1 VLLRKKG
8 RLPGELLNHSSLIT
22 SSLITHSTH
31 HQVTDTAKNDWVL
44 TSESF
49 DVLLTLLDPEDRE
62 RAGQK
67 YAELRDALERF
78 FEWRGASH
86 PEELAD
92 ETLNRVAR
100 RVEEGEPV
108 REVQHYC
115 LGVARLILLESFK
128 KRAREEK
135 SLGEFSRLE
144 AGRGDAEDEA
154 GECLAGCLNR
164 LTPENRELVIRYYDG
179 EGGDKARNRRTLIE
193 RLRLPA
199 STLRMRVLRLR
210 QGLEECVGRCLKF
223 DRKL

>member
-1 VLLRKKG
+1 MTNT
-8 RLPGELLNHSSLIT
+8 E
-22 SSLITHSTH
+22 
-31 HQVTDTAKNDWVL
+31 KNDWVL

-62 RAGQK
+62 RAGQR

-100 RVEEGEPV
+100 KAAVVPV

-144 AGRGDAEDEA
+144 AGRGDAEVEGGVA
-154 GECLAGCLNR
+154 GECLARCLDR
-164 LTPENRELVIRYYDG
+164 LTADNRELVIRYYDG
-179 EGGDKARNRRTLIE
+179 QGAAKAANRRNLIE
-193 RLRLPA
+193 QLRLPA

-210 QGLEECVGRCLKF
+210 HGLEECVGRCLKF

>member
-1 VLLRKKG
+1 
-8 RLPGELLNHSSLIT
+8 
-22 SSLITHSTH
+22 
-31 HQVTDTAKNDWVL
+31 VL

-62 RAGQK
+62 RAGRR

-100 RVEEGEPV
+100 KVALGEPV
-108 REVQHYC
+108 REVHHYC

-128 KRAREEK
+128 KRAKEEK
-135 SLGEFSRLE
+135 SLDEFSRSQSE
-144 AGRGDAEDEA
+144 ASDREEEGGVAE
-154 GECLAGCLNR
+154 ECLATCLNR

-179 EGGDKARNRRTLIE
+179 EGAAKAANRRTLIE

>member
-1 VLLRKKG
+1 MT
-8 RLPGELLNHSSLIT
+8 N
-22 SSLITHSTH
+22 
-31 HQVTDTAKNDWVL
+31 TAKNDWVL

-49 DVLLTLLDPEDRE
+49 DLLLTLLDPEDRE
-62 RAGQK
+62 RAGRR

-92 ETLNRVAR
+92 ETLNRVTR
-100 RVEEGEPV
+100 RVEEGEAV

-135 SLGEFSRLE
+135 SLEDFSRLQME
-144 AGRGDAEDEA
+144 ATDRADESSVAE
-154 GECLAGCLNR
+154 ECLAKCLTR

-179 EGGDKARNRRTLIE
+179 AGAAKAVNRRTLVE
-193 RLRLPA
+193 RLHLPA

-210 QGLEECVGRCLKF
+210 QGLEECVGKCLKF

>member
-1 VLLRKKG
+1 
-8 RLPGELLNHSSLIT
+8 
-22 SSLITHSTH
+22 
-31 HQVTDTAKNDWVL
+31 VTNTAKNDWVL

-49 DVLLTLLDPEDRE
+49 DLLLALLDPDDRE
-62 RAGQK
+62 RAGRR
-67 YAELRDALERF
+67 YAELRDALEKF

-100 RVEEGEPV
+100 KAAVEPV
-108 REVQHYC
+108 REVRQYC

-128 KRAREEK
+128 KRAKDEK
-135 SLGEFSRLE
+135 SLGEFSRLQTE
-144 AGRGDAEDEA
+144 TGGPEAEDRPA
-154 GECLAGCLNR
+154 VECLAKCLDR
-164 LTPENRELVIRYYDG
+164 LTVDNRELVIRYYDG
-179 EGGDKARNRRTLIE
+179 EGAAKAANRRTLIE

>member
-1 VLLRKKG
+1 
-8 RLPGELLNHSSLIT
+8 
-22 SSLITHSTH
+22 
-31 HQVTDTAKNDWVL
+31 VTNTAKNDWVL

-49 DVLLTLLDPEDRE
+49 DLLLTLLDPDDRE
-62 RAGQK
+62 RAGRR
-67 YAELRDALERF
+67 YAELRDALEKF

-100 RVEEGEPV
+100 KAAVEPV

-128 KRAREEK
+128 KSAREEK
-135 SLGEFSRLE
+135 SLGEFSRLQTE
-144 AGRGDAEDEA
+144 TYDREVDSGADAA
-154 GECLAGCLNR
+154 KCLARCLNR
-164 LTPENRELVIRYYDG
+164 LTQENRELVIRYYDG
-179 EGGDKARNRRTLIE
+179 EGAVKARNRKTMIE
-193 RLRLPA
+193 RLGLPA

-210 QGLEECVGRCLKF
+210 QSLEECVGKCLKF